1 MKYHGVDLHKKYA
14 TISVREEGG
23 KEQGFLRAQADIQG
37 YVSSLGSQD
46 AVVLEASAGALYWA
60 ERIQNQGARCA
71 VIDAY
76 RFRIIRDSWQK
87 TDRRDAAN
95 LSLALWLASR
105 SGEMKLPEVW
115 QRREKLLK
123 HREPS
128 RERRHSRPQEC
139 KASGPNQVWSWD
151 ITYLRAAIL
160 GQFYYL
166 YLVVDIWSRM
176 IVAWQVAERECE
188 QISSRMIVEACLRH
202 GVKPEQLVL
211 HSDNG
216 GPMKGATLLATLQ
229 FLGIIPSFSRPH
241 VSDDNPYSE
250 SLFRTLKYRPQYP
263 AVAFESLQQAED
275 WVQEFVSW
283 YNTEH
288 RHSAIKF
295 VTPAVRHAGQ
305 EHQLVVR
312 RKEVYEQAKHRN
324 PARWSGATRNW
335 QPVGEVS
342 LNPASRKSQ
351 QATESQRQTA

>member
-1 MKYHGVDLHKKYA
+1 LIQEAVGSGARLWKACEVIGITVRSYQRWGQALHKGDGRHAARRRLPANALSEEEVAAILAVA
-14 TISVREEGG
+14 TSVRFRDLAVSQIVPILAEEGLYVAS
-23 KEQGFLRAQADIQG
+23 ESSFYRVLRQ
-37 YVSSLGSQD
+37 
-46 AVVLEASAGALYWA
+46 
-60 ERIQNQGARCA
+60 
-71 VIDAY
+71 
-76 RFRIIRDSWQK
+76 
-87 TDRRDAAN
+87 
-95 LSLALWLASR
+95 
-105 SGEMKLPEVW
+105 
-115 QRREKLLK
+115 EKLLK
-123 HREPS
+123 HRESS
-128 RERRHSRPQEC
+128 RERRHSRPQEYT
-139 KASGPNQVWSWD
+139 ASGPNQMWSWD
-151 ITYLRAAIL
+151 ITYLRGPVR

-188 QISSRMIVEACLRH
+188 QISSRMIAEACLRH

-263 AVAFESLQQAED
+263 AAAFESLEQAKA

-295 VTPAVRHAGQ
+295 VTPAARHAGQ
-305 EHQLVVR
+305 EFALLER
-312 RKEVYEQAKHRN
+312 RREVYEQAKKRN

-335 QPVGEVS
+335 QPIGEVS
-342 LNPASRKSQ
+342 LNPVSRKCK
-351 QATESQRQTA
+351 QADESQRQTA

>member
-1 MKYHGVDLHKKYA
+1 LIGEAVDSGARLWKACEVIGITVRSYQRWGKDIHKGDGRHAARRRPANALSEEEVAAILAVA
-14 TISVREEGG
+14 TSVRFRDLAVSQIVPILAEEGLYVAS
-23 KEQGFLRAQADIQG
+23 ESSFYRVLRQ
-37 YVSSLGSQD
+37 
-46 AVVLEASAGALYWA
+46 
-60 ERIQNQGARCA
+60 
-71 VIDAY
+71 
-76 RFRIIRDSWQK
+76 
-87 TDRRDAAN
+87 
-95 LSLALWLASR
+95 
-105 SGEMKLPEVW
+105 
-115 QRREKLLK
+115 EKLLK
-123 HREPS
+123 HRENS
-128 RERRHSRPQEC
+128 RERRHSRPLEY

-151 ITYLRAAIL
+151 ITYLRAAVR

-188 QISSRMIVEACLRH
+188 QISSRMIAEACLRY
-202 GVKPEQLVL
+202 GVAPEQLVL

-263 AVAFESLQQAED
+263 AAAFESLEQAEG

-305 EHQLVVR
+305 EHPLLER
-312 RKEVYEQAKHRN
+312 RKEVYEQAKQKN

-335 QPVGEVS
+335 RPIGEVS
-342 LNPASRKSQ
+342 LNPVSRKYR
-351 QATESQRQTA
+351 QAAEPQRQTA